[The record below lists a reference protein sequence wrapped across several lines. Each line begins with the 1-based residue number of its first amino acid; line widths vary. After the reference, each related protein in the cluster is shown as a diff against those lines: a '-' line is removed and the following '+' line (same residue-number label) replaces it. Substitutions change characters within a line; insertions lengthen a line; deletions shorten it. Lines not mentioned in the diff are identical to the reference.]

1 MALPAHKEPPAH
13 NFSLPA
19 TAASSKFRCRALPCD
34 LSVGGTGKE
43 GVANNNRNIS
53 TTNVPVKTGFCYHL
67 GALVFAPF
75 FSLVEKGGFG
85 ECGPYVTQ
93 WLTAVLLGAK
103 NIEQS
108 KLLNY
113 KSLKLFL
120 ERPERNLHMQ
130 RKMLKQFATD
140 GNIYKLLVFNAV
152 LVGVG
157 GMSDFYYDPHT
168 KHYTGLRKILK
179 SWCSTLR
186 MAAKVINTDFI
197 HTVDGF
203 PVYLNNGD
211 TFHDMRYR
219 FFKDIKRFR
228 TIANM
233 PTDKIIT
240 ICVDRGIFSFEVF
253 HEILKLSNLHIVT
266 WEKGYKCDKWGERQE
281 TKIGAIVKV
290 KNNKQDTRLICYKYQ
305 EYKWEK
311 NNKIR
316 QIIVRLPE
324 KSGNGFVEV
333 SILTDDLSRDAVRA
347 INLILNRWI
356 QENDFKYEICHFGID
371 QITSYYFDYYKNIS
385 DTVTDKEHIS
395 GNYKALTKELEINK
409 RKLKTALYKE
419 HGSAIKFGIYDDI
432 SELIEKQTGKPAN
445 ELITERMKKLTN
457 VQIGKNTK
465 PPTKKQVEA
474 YKKNL
479 ESIVEKS
486 QKEKELQQE
495 RANTEKQVSKI
506 EELIKNEMQKLQ
518 TGPKQFLD
526 IIKIIARNIFYLA
539 FEPYK
544 EKYNNYRDD
553 HVVFRAFT
561 RSGGTIKYNG
571 TLMKINIIPAM
582 EISPKQRRALSEILD
597 DINRQNIRLPN
608 NSNQKFMLEL
618 NEKLEPFFA
627 FGN

>member
-1 MALPAHKEPPAH
+1 MGRKARNK
-13 NFSLPA
+13 
-19 TAASSKFRCRALPCD
+19 
-34 LSVGGTGKE
+34 
-43 GVANNNRNIS
+43 NRRD
-53 TTNVPVKTGFCYHL
+53 C
-67 GALVFAPF
+67 
-75 FSLVEKGGFG
+75 
-85 ECGPYVTQ
+85 
-93 WLTAVLLGAK
+93 
-103 NIEQS
+103 QS
-108 KLLNY
+108 KEQQTRH
-113 KSLKLFL
+113 KID
-120 ERPERNLHMQ
+120 
-130 RKMLKQFATD
+130 MLQISRIQMGEKQQNQAD
-140 GNIYKLLVFNAV
+140 H
-152 LVGVG
+152 
-157 GMSDFYYDPHT
+157 SE
-168 KHYTGLRKILK
+168 
-179 SWCSTLR
+179 
-186 MAAKVINTDFI
+186 AA
-197 HTVDGF
+197 
-203 PVYLNNGD
+203 
-211 TFHDMRYR
+211 R
-219 FFKDIKRFR
+219 
-228 TIANM
+228 
-233 PTDKIIT
+233 
-240 ICVDRGIFSFEVF
+240 
-253 HEILKLSNLHIVT
+253 
-266 WEKGYKCDKWGERQE
+266 
-281 TKIGAIVKV
+281 
-290 KNNKQDTRLICYKYQ
+290 
-305 EYKWEK
+305 
-311 NNKIR
+311 
-316 QIIVRLPE
+316 